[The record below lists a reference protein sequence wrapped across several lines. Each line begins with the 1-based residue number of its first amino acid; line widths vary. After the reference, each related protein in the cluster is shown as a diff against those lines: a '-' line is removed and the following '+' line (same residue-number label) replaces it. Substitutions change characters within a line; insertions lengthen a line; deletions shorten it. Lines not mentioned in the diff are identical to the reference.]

1 MITRNTANS
10 ILNAFFGKSQ
20 YASLASTCYIGLST
34 TTPDAAGANFSEPST
49 SSGYARVMLGSHNQ
63 TNTQLMDAPSN
74 GSICNTSNIIFFPE
88 ATSSWGTVTH
98 FGLFSNKTGGTPIL
112 WGALSSSISIPS
124 GYIPIFRA
132 GALTVSLQ

>member
-1 MITRNTANS
+1 MITRNTANK
-10 ILNAFFGKSQ
+10 ILEGFFGRQ
-20 YASLASTCYIGLST
+20 GNFSLASSCYIGLST
-34 TTPDAAGANFSEPST
+34 TTPDAAGSNFSEPSS
-49 SSGYARVMLGSHNQ
+49 SSGYARVMLGTQGQS
-63 TNTQLMDAPSN
+63 NTYVMDAAVN

-88 ATSSWGTVTH
+88 ATASWGTVTH
-98 FGLFSNKTGGTPIL
+98 FGLFSSKTGGTPIL

>member
-20 YASLASTCYIGLST
+20 YATLASTCYIGLST

-74 GSICNTSNIIFFPE
+74 GSICNTSNIIYII
-88 ATSSWGTVTH
+88 
-98 FGLFSNKTGGTPIL
+98 FGK
-112 WGALSSSISIPS
+112 
-124 GYIPIFRA
+124 
-132 GALTVSLQ
+132 

>member
-1 MITRNTANS
+1 M
-10 ILNAFFGKSQ
+10 
-20 YASLASTCYIGLST
+20 ST
-34 TTPDAAGANFSEPST
+34 TTPDAAGSNFSEPSS
-49 SSGYARVMLGSHNQ
+49 SSGYARVMLGTQGQS
-63 TNTQLMDAPSN
+63 NTYVMDAAVN

-88 ATSSWGTVTH
+88 ATASWGTVTH
-98 FGLFSNKTGGTPIL
+98 FGLFSSKTGGTPIL

>member
-1 MITRNTANS
+1 MITRNTANN
-10 ILNAFFGKSQ
+10 ILSAFFGKAQ

-49 SSGYARVMLGSHNQ
+49 SSGYARVMLGNYNQ
-63 TNTQLMDAPSN
+63 NNTQLMDTPSN
-74 GSICNTSNIIFFPE
+74 GSICNTNNIIFFPE
-88 ATSSWGTVTH
+88 ATASWGTVTH
-98 FGLFSNKTGGTPIL
+98 FGLFNNKTGGAPIL